1 MNNKDNNK
9 EYEVINLGYEY
20 PGMKGGI
27 KWAVI
32 TELDSEML
40 LEKYGDELS
49 MFKPFVVMTKAQGE
63 VLKDYDRNEAKHRM
77 RRVRTCSLDGYV
89 EGETEYIYSVFSK
102 DEPEDIVVQMD
113 EVECLRKAVETLTDI
128 QKRRLKLYFYN
139 DLTAREIAE
148 LEGVSHKNVLKSL
161 NEAIK
166 KIQKYKN

>member
-1 MNNKDNNK
+1 M
-9 EYEVINLGYEY
+9 
-20 PGMKGGI
+20 
-27 KWAVI
+27 
-32 TELDSEML
+32 
-40 LEKYGDELS
+40 
-49 MFKPFVVMTKAQGE
+49 
-63 VLKDYDRNEAKHRM
+63 LKDYDRNEAKHRM

-102 DEPEDIVVQMD
+102 EEPEDIVV
-113 EVECLRKAVETLTDI
+113 VECLRKAVETLTDI